1 MQILRSVGVHDG
13 SFHADEV
20 AACALLIIFGLVDED
35 KIVRTRDPEKLAC
48 CEYVCD
54 VGGVYSPEKKRF
66 DHHQSSY
73 SGEWSSA
80 GMILHYLQTI
90 GKIGVEEYAFLN
102 NQLIHGV
109 DEQDNGRCF
118 SPEGFCSFSDIIKIY
133 SPHEESGNDGFFEE
147 AFKKALFFTKD
158 LILCLRDRFSY
169 NQKCRQEV
177 AEAMEKSAGIF
188 MEFKGPIAWLDNFFA
203 LGGERH
209 SAAFLIFPSSG
220 QWILRGVPP
229 SLDRRME
236 VRVPF
241 PDPWA
246 GLLGDQLCE
255 VSGIDGGIFCHKG
268 LFLSVWKDRESCLKA
283 LNATLRYRGIK
294 EIV

>member
-35 KIVRTRDPEKLAC
+35 KIVRTRDPEKLSS

-54 VGGVYSPEKKRF
+54 VGGVYSPEQKRF

-73 SGEWSSA
+73 SGAWSSA
-80 GMILHYLQTI
+80 GMVLDYLRLI
-90 GKIGVEEYAFLN
+90 GKLVSEEYDFLN
-102 NQLIHGV
+102 NQLIHGI

-133 SPHEESGNDGFFEE
+133 SPQEEADNNEHFEE
-147 AFKKALFFTKD
+147 AFKKALSFTKD
-158 LILCLRDRFSY
+158 LILCLRAKFLY

-177 AEAMEKSAGIF
+177 SAAMAKGGLY
-188 MEFKGPIAWLDNFFA
+188 MEFEKPIAWLDNFFA
-203 LGGERH
+203 LGGEH
-209 SAAFLIFPSSG
+209 HPAVFLVFPSSG
-220 QWILRGVPP
+220 QWILRGIPP

-236 VRVPF
+236 VRVPL
-241 PDPWA
+241 PDAWA
-246 GLLGDQLCE
+246 GLLGDQLRE
-255 VSGIDGGIFCHKG
+255 ISGIDGGVFCHKG
-268 LFLSVWKDRESCLKA
+268 LFLSVWRDRESCLKA
-283 LNATLRYRGIK
+283 LDVTLRYRGVK
-294 EIV
+294 ENL